1 MNANRRGAVLLWVVL
16 TAAGCGTIGGEPDGG
31 AGSGGSGKGGSP
43 GVAGAPGGSGGRGG
57 AGGGAGSGGAPS
69 TCTYNGTTYPLG
81 SSFRDSADCNTCYC
95 WSAGVVCTTIACI
108 PDAGTD
114 GPSDGGR
121 GGGAGSA
128 AGAGGRGGA
137 PGVAGSGG
145 VAGTGGATCT
155 YAGATHAAGTS
166 FPASDGCN
174 TCTCAANG
182 GVGCTKIACP
192 PRDGGTSCALAE
204 SYTYGDI
211 GGNAISSDQVVLGPT
226 SYWYGRIPRGP
237 TQEPIVCEPALPACN
252 SADAI
257 DISDILRALA
267 DADVQAALK
276 EPKAPLFGKDLRPV
290 DGTVFSFTPASGGGF
305 LLGSTTCL
313 AGELCAP
320 IPAGITK
327 LVAELRALDKQQ
339 LQDPACSSLRR

>member
-1 MNANRRGAVLLWVVL
+1 VPGI
-16 TAAGCGTIGGEPDGG
+16 AG
-31 AGSGGSGKGGSP
+31 
-43 GVAGAPGGSGGRGG
+43 R
-57 AGGGAGSGGAPS
+57 
-69 TCTYNGTTYPLG
+69 
-81 SSFRDSADCNTCYC
+81 
-95 WSAGVVCTTIACI
+95 
-108 PDAGTD
+108 
-114 GPSDGGR
+114 
-121 GGGAGSA
+121 
-128 AGAGGRGGA
+128 
-137 PGVAGSGG
+137 G

-155 YAGATHAAGTS
+155 YGGATHAVGTS

-182 GVGCTKIACP
+182 AVGCTKIACP

-257 DISDILRALA
+257 DLSDILRDLA

-290 DGTVFSFTPASGGGF
+290 DGTVFSFAAASGGGF
-305 LLGSTTCL
+305 LVGSASCLG
-313 AGELCAP
+313 GELCPP

-327 LVAELRALDKQQ
+327 LVADLRALDKQQ
-339 LQDPACSSLRR
+339 LQDPVCSALRR